1 MEKSIKINNETG
13 LLRTVVLH
21 KPGREIEN
29 MVPKNAQRALYS
41 DILNLSVAS
50 AEYNV
55 FESVLKHTTDVFYI
69 TNLLTDILRQ
79 EELKQALLHEVCQNE
94 NVQYIPDLLH
104 TLDNLTLAKLLIEGI
119 PLRKDNLTNYL
130 NPDKYVLKPLNN
142 FFFVRDTAFCIN
154 NTLFVSNMANN
165 VREREAIL
173 VKYIFR
179 NHNIFKSFENNIITG
194 QDYLPGAN
202 IEGGDVIIAKDD
214 VILFGLGA
222 RTNAQGIDS
231 VINKLKERKPDFF
244 AVIQELPIDIES
256 FIHLDMVFTII
267 DSHVCLVYNPLLTQ
281 KNRFQTFLIQ
291 VSNGEVIKIEQM
303 DSFPKALKRTGLD
316 FDFISCG
323 GDEPTNQEREQWH
336 SGANF
341 FSIGKGKIMGYSRNK
356 HTLEALNKKGFEII
370 DAKKAIDDI
379 NKIYTFHSKVAITIE
394 GSELSRG
401 GGGCRCMTL
410 PLLRDS

>member
-1 MEKSIKINNETG
+1 MKKSIKINNETG

-94 NVQYIPDLLH
+94 NVQYIPDLLR

-130 NPDKYVLKPLNN
+130 NPDKYILKPLNN

-222 RTNAQGIDS
+222 RTNALGIDS

-303 DSFPKALKRTGLD
+303 DSFPKALKRAGLD
-316 FDFISCG
+316 FNFISCG

-370 DAKKAIDDI
+370 DAKMAVDDI